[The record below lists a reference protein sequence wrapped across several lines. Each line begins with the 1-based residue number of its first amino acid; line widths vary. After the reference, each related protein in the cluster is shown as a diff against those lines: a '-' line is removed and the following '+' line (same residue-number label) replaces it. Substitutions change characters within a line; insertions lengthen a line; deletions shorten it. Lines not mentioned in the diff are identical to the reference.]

1 MLEHRKLSRYSRDG
15 FCYFMNFMDNNI
27 YIRQATHE
35 DCDTIVDLG
44 RKTFVETYAEVTYN
58 GVLEAYIEKKFSP
71 EIITAELNNPHA
83 WFYIGFVDEV
93 PVAFTK
99 LRNDRKAKGLEQNN
113 VLEIERI
120 YVLKEYQGVKVGKE
134 MMDRC
139 KAIATQDKYN
149 IIWLQVWQRNNKA
162 IQFYQKAGFVI
173 YETTTFSYSKDIKQE
188 DFLMRYNL
196 YY

>member
-1 MLEHRKLSRYSRDG
+1 
-15 FCYFMNFMDNNI
+15 MNFMDNNI

-139 KAIATQDKYN
+139 KAIATQEKYN